1 MKSRLFFLLC
11 FCLIHVR
18 LTAQIRLPRL
28 VSNGM
33 VLQRDQVVRLWGW
46 ASPNEEVKLT
56 FKGKTYSTK
65 ATQAGSWQLELPAQ
79 QAGGPYELVFSASNE
94 VKVSNVLFG
103 DVWLCSGQSNM
114 ELPLERVRD
123 TYASL
128 LAKINFP
135 QIRQFEVTDTY
146 NFKEPN
152 SDVVGGKWI
161 EATSPS
167 LYQFSAAAFFFALE
181 IYQKHHVPIG
191 LINSALGGSPAEAWI
206 SEERLQAFPSALAEG
221 ERFKRQALIDSIETA
236 EKALS
241 TAWYKQLNQTDI
253 GLQRDW
259 KHELETDW
267 KLIEMPAYF
276 PENTNGSFWLRKEI
290 IVPKSMVGKPAK
302 LLLGRIV
309 DADSVFVN
317 GRFVGSVSYQ
327 YPPRRYLLA
336 NDVLKEGKNTVVV
349 RLISNSGQAG
359 FITEKPYQLIV
370 EGETPISLEGTW
382 GYKQGTIMPVAPSQ
396 TFIRWKPFGLY
407 NGMIAPLL
415 NYKIKGV
422 LWYQGESN
430 ASRNPEDYSALMKT
444 LIEDWRNRWQLGNF
458 PFIFV
463 QLANF
468 MEAKDK
474 PSESSWARLRQAQ
487 LETLVNPNTGM
498 AVAID
503 LGEWNDIH
511 PLNKQD
517 IGRRLAREAEKLAY
531 QQPKTLGSP
540 RIQSVKKDGNKL
552 ILTFSEVGQ
561 GLISKDG
568 KALRHF
574 AIAGQ
579 NEAFVWAEAQI
590 IAPNKVSVVA
600 SSIQNPLKVR
610 YAWADNPSKVNLY
623 NSENLPA
630 SPFEMKI
637 KSK

>member
-1 MKSRLFFLLC
+1 MKNRLFLLLC
-11 FCLIHVR
+11 FCLIHVG

-33 VLQRDQVVRLWGW
+33 VLQRDQALRLWGW
-46 ASPNEEVKLT
+46 ASPNEAITLI

-79 QAGGPYELVFSASNE
+79 QAGGPYSFVFKASNE
-94 VKVSNVLFG
+94 ITVSNILFG
-103 DVWLCSGQSNM
+103 DVWVCSGQSNM

-123 TYASL
+123 TYTSL
-128 LAKINFP
+128 LAKINLP
-135 QIRQFEVTDTY
+135 QIRQFEVTDAY
-146 NFKEPN
+146 DFNAPRE
-152 SDVVGGKWI
+152 DVVGGKWL
-161 EATSPS
+161 EATHPS

-181 IYQKHHVPIG
+181 IYQKHPIPIG
-191 LINSALGGSPAEAWI
+191 LINSALGGSPAESWI
-206 SEERLQAFPSALAEG
+206 SEERLTAFPTALAEG
-221 ERFKRQALIDSIETA
+221 IRFKRQTLIDSIETA

-241 TAWYKQLNQTDI
+241 TTWYKKLNLTDV
-253 GLQRDW
+253 GLQKDW
-259 KHELETDW
+259 KHQSETDW
-267 KLIEMPAYF
+267 KPIEMPAYF
-276 PENTNGSFWLRKEI
+276 PENSNGSFWLRKEI
-290 IVPKSMVGKPAK
+290 NVPKSMVGKPIK

-309 DADSVFVN
+309 DADSVFMN

-336 NDVLKEGKNTVVV
+336 EDVLKEGKNMLVV
-349 RLISNSGQAG
+349 RLISNSGRAG
-359 FITEKPYQLIV
+359 FITEKPYQLIA

-382 GYKQGTIMPVAPSQ
+382 AYKQGAVMPASPSQ

-430 ASRNPEDYSALMKT
+430 ASRNPEVYSALMQT

-474 PSESSWARLRQAQ
+474 PTESNWARLRQAQ
-487 LETLVNPNTGM
+487 VETLASPNTGM

-531 QQPKTLGSP
+531 HQPKTLGSP
-540 RIQSVKKDGNKL
+540 QIQSVEREGNKL
-552 ILTFSEVGQ
+552 ILTFSEVGK

-568 KALRHF
+568 KALTHF
-574 AIAGQ
+574 AMAGQ
-579 NEAFVWAEAQI
+579 NEEFVWAEARI
-590 IAPNKVSVVA
+590 VAPNKVA
-600 SSIQNPLKVR
+600 ILAPSIQNPLKVR

-630 SPFEMKI
+630 SPFEQTVK
-637 KSK
+637 